1 MDTINSPIDDN
12 HHQLVSSH
20 LFPGVIILHISMIY
34 GVINIILLIICFT
47 MMESHHMKA
56 FNIEEA

>member
-20 LFPGVIILHISMIY
+20 LLPGVIILHIHD
-34 GVINIILLIICFT
+34 INIILLIICFT

>member
-20 LFPGVIILHISMIY
+20 LLPGVIILHIHD
-34 GVINIILLIICFT
+34 INIILLIICFT
-47 MMESHHMKA
+47 MMQSHHMKA